1 MKISDITAAAC
12 LAASTALLPSCADA
26 ATVAPATRPF
36 ASDRITV
43 TVEGNGRDVI
53 LIPGLTSSR
62 EVWRGTVNAVPGY
75 RYHLV
80 QVNGFAGAKAGANA
94 RGPVLAPVANEI
106 VRYIKEKG
114 LKAPAIVG
122 HSMGGTIAM
131 TIAADQ
137 PALAGRVMVVD
148 MLPQPAGLF
157 GGNAGSFRGV
167 ADGLRDML
175 TSTPGGRQMLAN
187 FLTNYAG
194 GRAKDSDPDVVAQ
207 AAHELAVADLT
218 SKLGRIKVP
227 FAVVYATPVAAGEA
241 TRVSG
246 NYRTAYAGAKGARL
260 VPVSDSGHMVMA
272 DQPSKFREALKAFLN

>member
-1 MKISDITAAAC
+1 MKISAIAASAC
-12 LAASTALLPSCADA
+12 LAASTALLPSCAEA
-26 ATVAPATRPF
+26 ATVAQAARPF

-43 TVEGNGRDVI
+43 TVEGSGRDVV

-62 EVWRGTVNAVPGY
+62 EVWRETVDAVPGY

-94 RGPVLAPVANEI
+94 RGPVLAPVAGEI
-106 VRYIKEKG
+106 ARYIKEQG
-114 LKAPAIVG
+114 LKSPAIVG
-122 HSMGGTIAM
+122 HSMGGTLAM
-131 TIAADQ
+131 KIAAEQ

-157 GGNAGSFRGV
+157 GGNATSFRGF

-175 TSTPGGRQMLAN
+175 TSTPAGRQMLAN

-194 GRAKDSDPDVVAQ
+194 GQARDSDPDVVAQ

-218 SKLGRIKVP
+218 DQLGKIRAP
-227 FAVVYATPVAAGEA
+227 FTVVYATPGASAEA
-241 TRVSG
+241 QRVSG
-246 NYRTAYAGAKGARL
+246 NYRAAYAGAKGVKL
-260 VPVSDSGHMVMA
+260 VPVSNSGHMVMA
-272 DQPSKFREALKAFLN
+272 DQPARFREALKAFLG